1 MESKVN
7 YTAVGL
13 FVIVLAAALAGV
25 AWWLAV
31 GGHQKA
37 TQTYLI
43 YATDN
48 VNGLRTDSSVLYRGV
63 AVGKVDAIGIDPRNP
78 ALIRIAVEIDR
89 DVPVRSD
96 TVAQLSPLGVTG
108 LSAVNLSGGASP
120 EPLHPPPGQTVP
132 VIPYKPSL
140 FTQIEG
146 GLNNAALTLTRIG
159 DRIDNLLSP
168 ANVQSVATSLH
179 NLQALTQTLADN
191 QHNIDQVLANAQLTS
206 TRLANTASGADK
218 LVGQTREL
226 VSHINALTAQ
236 LGGVMPQL
244 ASAASSVQSAG
255 ASTTKFSNAGTD
267 AMTDLRLR
275 TLPQMDALARS
286 LQQLSQ
292 QLSDLTQRLSA
303 NPGQLLYGPTL
314 PPPGPGEAK

>member
-13 FVIVLAAALAGV
+13 FVIVLAAALAGM

-31 GGHQKA
+31 GGHRQA
-37 TQTYLI
+37 TAPYLI

-63 AVGKVDAIGIDPRNP
+63 AVGKVQSIGIDPEN
-78 ALIRIAVEIDR
+78 ATLIRIAVQIDR
-89 DVPVRSD
+89 DVPVRAD

-120 EPLHPPPGQTVP
+120 EPLRPPAGETVP

-146 GLNNAALTLTRIG
+146 GLNSAAVTLTRIG
-159 DRIDNLLSP
+159 ERVDSLLSP
-168 ANVQSVATSLH
+168 TNVESIATTLK
-179 NLQALTQTLADN
+179 NLQSLSQTLADN
-191 QHNIDQVLANAQLTS
+191 QHNIDLMFANAQTAS
-206 TRLANTASGADK
+206 DRLAGTAAGADK

-226 VSHINALTAQ
+226 IGHVDRLTAE

-244 ASAASSVQSAG
+244 AQAASSVRVAGNSA
-255 ASTTKFSNAGTD
+255 AAFSNAGTA
-267 AMTDLRLR
+267 AMTDMRQR
-275 TLPQMDALARS
+275 TLPQIDALARS

-292 QLSDLTQRLSA
+292 ELDGLTQRLAA

-314 PPPGPGEAK
+314 PPPGPGESR